1 MTNNR
6 AFVNPILA
14 GDWLPIARSIA
25 YVLERL
31 PLKTHAVANFM
42 SFGLDEWSYSSP
54 VRGPYFQVWHDRGGR
69 LLGEVGF
76 GPELIEANPQ
86 VTQILAFLGFTP
98 PTPGDPN
105 HPNFSKFYAAGW
117 NASDVTRELISGVL
131 MSNILTTEVG
141 FHLFCPDQTAVAD
154 LGLVTYHTGLRM
166 WVAAP
171 GKASLTA

>member
-31 PLKTHAVANFM
+31 PLKTYAVANFM
-42 SFGLDEWSYSSP
+42 SFGVDEWHYSSP
-54 VRGPYFQVWHDRGGR
+54 VPGPYFQVWHERDGR

-76 GPELIEANPQ
+76 GSDLIKVNPQ
-86 VTQILAFLGFTP
+86 ISHILAFLGFTP
-98 PTPGDPN
+98 PTPGDADR
-105 HPNFSKFYAAGW
+105 PNFSKFYPAGW
-117 NASDVTRELISGVL
+117 AAIDVTRELITAVL
-131 MSNILTTEVG
+131 VSNILTTEVG
-141 FHLFCPDQTAVAD
+141 FHLKSPNQTSVAD

-166 WVAAP
+166 WVASRNEN
-171 GKASLTA
+171 SLTA

>member
-1 MTNNR
+1 MKKNNT
-6 AFVNPILA
+6 FVNPILA

-31 PLKTHAVANFM
+31 PLKAHAVANFM
-42 SFGLDEWSYSSP
+42 SFGVDEWCYSSP
-54 VRGPYFQVWHDRGGR
+54 VAGPYFQVWHDRDGR

-76 GPELIEANPQ
+76 GSDLIAANPQ

-98 PTPGDPN
+98 PTPGDPH
-105 HPNFSKFYAAGW
+105 HPNFSKFYPAGW
-117 NASDVTRELISGVL
+117 NSSDVTRELISGVL

-141 FHLFCPDQTAVAD
+141 FHLKSPNQTTMAE

-166 WVAAP
+166 WVATDS
-171 GKASLTA
+171 KRVQYS